1 MGLSY
6 DDLSLLRFI
15 QKRQSIPLPKV
26 AMQFEKNEISIRRA
40 IEQINLYSAA
50 PMIEIKKGWCLS
62 RVSYKEFVDFIKGIS
77 MEDYASSWAERIRVV
92 IVTIFFQGYVNAS
105 SLYESWGLSL
115 PTKKQDTANL
125 RRLLSDHGLQLVT
138 LKKKGLSIEGTSCSC
153 GFLSS
158 TFSIP
163 CWNLR
168 TRTASRPASPTR
180 PWKSRATT
188 RPRTVCKR
196 PPKAR

>member
-15 QKRQSIPLPKV
+15 QKRQSIPLHKV

-105 SLYESWGLSL
+105 S
-115 PTKKQDTANL
+115 
-125 RRLLSDHGLQLVT
+125 
-138 LKKKGLSIEGTSCSC
+138 
-153 GFLSS
+153 
-158 TFSIP
+158 
-163 CWNLR
+163 
-168 TRTASRPASPTR
+168 SPTTACS
-180 PWKSRATT
+180 W
-188 RPRTVCKR
+188 
-196 PPKAR
+196 

>member
-1 MGLSY
+1 
-6 DDLSLLRFI
+6 
-15 QKRQSIPLPKV
+15 
-26 AMQFEKNEISIRRA
+26 
-40 IEQINLYSAA
+40 
-50 PMIEIKKGWCLS
+50 MIEIKKGWCLS

-115 PTKKQDTANL
+115 TTKKQDTANL

-138 LKKKGLSIEGTSCSC
+138 LKKKGCPSRGTSCSF
-153 GFLSS
+153 GFWSS
-158 TFSIP
+158 TFSTP

-180 PWKSRATT
+180 LWKSRATT
-188 RPRTVCKR
+188 RPRTACKR
-196 PPKAR
+196 LPAARWNS

>member
-77 MEDYASSWAERIRVV
+77 MEDYASSWAERS
-92 IVTIFFQGYVNAS
+92 G
-105 SLYESWGLSL
+105 W
-115 PTKKQDTANL
+115 
-125 RRLLSDHGLQLVT
+125 
-138 LKKKGLSIEGTSCSC
+138 
-153 GFLSS
+153 
-158 TFSIP
+158 
-163 CWNLR
+163 
-168 TRTASRPASPTR
+168 
-180 PWKSRATT
+180 
-188 RPRTVCKR
+188 
-196 PPKAR
+196 